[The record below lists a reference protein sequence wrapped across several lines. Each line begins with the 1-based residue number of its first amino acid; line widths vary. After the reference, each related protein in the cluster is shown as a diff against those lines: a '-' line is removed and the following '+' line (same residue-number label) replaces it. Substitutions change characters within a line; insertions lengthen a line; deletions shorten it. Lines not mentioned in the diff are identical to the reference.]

1 VNQPQFHP
9 KARAEFERSALFY
22 DSKFPGLGLEF
33 AIEVQAA
40 VAFAFLHPEAGA
52 PVADGFRRVVV
63 RRFPYSVVYRS
74 KADCIYI
81 IAVAHQ
87 RRHPNYWND
96 RT

>member
-22 DSKFPGLGLEF
+22 DGKFPGLGLEF
-33 AIEVQAA
+33 AAEVQAA
-40 VAFAFLHPEAGA
+40 VAFAYSHPEAGM
-52 PVADGFRRVVV
+52 PISDGFRRVLV

-74 KADCIYI
+74 KGDSIYI

-87 RRHPNYWND
+87 RRHPNYWNERD
-96 RT
+96 